1 MQHIM
6 PQAAGKS
13 AQIIVQN
20 PLFVS
25 LYMVMREVEQG
36 QCIRENSIVHT
47 AVSQVQPFCTNK
59 ACSWVKSLSSTR
71 LPVPAMEQEKF
82 L

>member
-1 MQHIM
+1 M

-36 QCIRENSIVHT
+36 QCIRENKRTHM
-47 AVSQVQPFCTNK
+47 AVVQFQPWSRRSSFSCTMFSK
-59 ACSWVKSLSSTR
+59 L
-71 LPVPAMEQEKF
+71 LMVPWAV
-82 L
+82 